1 MKQYPWLN
9 ELRQQFASIDYYWS
23 VWVLGFDEQRKQQVL
38 AKLLGDVSST
48 KIALLMIFSF
58 IIIALVIAYYAGLFN
73 VDRHQDPLNKR
84 YQLICQRLAKKGI
97 ARQQGQAASDYAA
110 AVNAHLSAL
119 TPQVAADFTALSS
132 AYVALKYQPLSE
144 LQIQQQQQRFR
155 QLYRR
160 LRLRLLRN

>member
-1 MKQYPWLN
+1 
-9 ELRQQFASIDYYWS
+9 
-23 VWVLGFDEQRKQQVL
+23 
-38 AKLLGDVSST
+38 
-48 KIALLMIFSF
+48 
-58 IIIALVIAYYAGLFN
+58 LFN
-73 VDRHQDPLNKR
+73 VERHQDPLNKR